1 MFGLGVG
8 TGRAAAMS
16 ARRSNMHVIMEN
28 NSKILQSRTSRELIE
43 IYMNVLG
50 SGIGIVDKAGPFI

>member
-1 MFGLGVG
+1 
-8 TGRAAAMS
+8 MS

-43 IYMNVLG
+43 IYLNVLG